1 MRSGD
6 DGVRRN
12 QTEGSRDCRVWR
24 LAAIAVCLCG
34 LPTLTAACGTRPDAS
49 TSIRIAIGGQSQ
61 MVCLPTT
68 PALELGFYK
77 DEGLDV
83 ELQDF
88 EGGAKAL
95 HALMGGSADV
105 VSGYYDHT
113 IQMAAEGRELVA
125 FVTTLRYPG
134 FALVSTPKVAE
145 AVATIRDLQGR
156 VVGVTSP
163 GPSSHMFLTSLLTRH
178 QVPVESDSVTAIG
191 GAAAAVASVESGRID
206 AAWLGEPA
214 LTVVRRRNPGVRIL
228 ADLRTTEGT
237 REAFGVSEYPAAVLY
252 STGPW
257 VREHRDL
264 AARLTRAM
272 VKTLGWMAAHSE
284 LEVAA
289 MPKALRGDD
298 EALYLEALK
307 SSRAMFSVDGR
318 LSAKGAAA
326 VRQVLDV
333 SRPKVHDP
341 PIDLSKITA
350 NELVRRPRGA

>member
-1 MRSGD
+1 MKGSL
-6 DGVRRN
+6 DG
-12 QTEGSRDCRVWR
+12 RVWR
-24 LAAIAVCLCG
+24 LASLAVCVCG
-34 LPTLTAACGTRPDAS
+34 LTCLTTACGTKSDSS

-61 MVCLPTT
+61 MVYLPTT
-68 PALELGFYK
+68 LAQELGFYK
-77 DEGLDV
+77 EEGLEV

-95 HALMGGSADV
+95 QALMGGSADV

-113 IQMAAEGRELVA
+113 IQMAAEGRELLA

-134 FALVSTPKVAE
+134 FALVSTPKAAE

-163 GPSSHMFLTSLLTRH
+163 GSSSHMFLTSLLTRH
-178 QVPVESDSVTAIG
+178 QVPVESVSVTAIG

-214 LTVVRRRNPGVRIL
+214 LTVVRQRNPGIRIL
-228 ADLRTTEGT
+228 ADLRTAEGT

-257 VREHRDL
+257 VREHREL
-264 AARLTRAM
+264 AARLTRAV
-272 VKTLGWMAAHSE
+272 VKTLVWMAAHSE
-284 LEVAA
+284 LEIAAA

-298 EALYLEALK
+298 EALYVEALK

-318 LSAKGAAA
+318 MSAEGAAA
-326 VRQVLDV
+326 VRQVLDM
-333 SRPKVHDP
+333 SMPKVHDAA
-341 PIDLSKITA
+341 IDLSKTYT
-350 NELVRRPRGA
+350 NEFVQP